1 MPARLYVGTFDE
13 VHITHAHPKQECTL
27 RQLYHFAT
35 EYGYS
40 SHYKNFR
47 AFLKFAYVT
56 IESIVD
62 RISPT
67 FQDSLPAYIASP
79 ASSS

>member
-1 MPARLYVGTFDE
+1 MPARLYAGTFDE
-13 VHITHAHPKQECTL
+13 VHIPHMYPKQECTL
-27 RQLYHFAT
+27 KQLYHFAT

-47 AFLKFAYVT
+47 IFLKFTYAT
-56 IESIVD
+56 TESIVD

-67 FQDSLPAYIASP
+67 FQDSLPAYKASP